1 MCCVCG
7 ARRGLLQA
15 SGLVR
20 SKTYV
25 SLSLTCELPKGAHG
39 EPKNVRSRQRGPRLV
54 PYGLLTGRR
63 ERASHISLVLGRF
76 SRSLERAACEL
87 GHASRRFSP
96 VRWRYLSRLRPCRRS
111 FSDKVFS
118 RVESLAI
125 VVILVGSEAT

>member
-1 MCCVCG
+1 MANPKMAAPANV
-7 ARRGLLQA
+7 ARGW
-15 SGLVR
+15 
-20 SKTYV
+20 
-25 SLSLTCELPKGAHG
+25 SLTDF
-39 EPKNVRSRQRGPRLV
+39 
-54 PYGLLTGRR
+54 LTGRR